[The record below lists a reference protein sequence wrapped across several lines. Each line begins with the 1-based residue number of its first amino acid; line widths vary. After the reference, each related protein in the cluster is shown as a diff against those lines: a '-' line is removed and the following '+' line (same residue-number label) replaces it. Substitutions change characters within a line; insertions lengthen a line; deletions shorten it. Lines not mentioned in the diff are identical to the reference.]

1 MFRGLLYR
9 SLLPLILLNTLITT
23 HPQPAAYLTHILLCH
38 THADRWKTRFMST
51 LWSWSA
57 LRLDCPTRD
66 LARYSDAHTP
76 LGSQAIS
83 RMDPRLHPAWIP
95 GCIPLGSRAA
105 SRMDPGLHPAW
116 IPGCI
121 PHGSQAASRMDPGL
135 HPAWIPGCIPLGSQ
149 AARARPGYILLSS
162 YQG

>member
-95 GCIPLGSRAA
+95 GCACASRIYLTLLIPGLTVSWSLVLDRGDMGSR
-105 SRMDPGLHPAW
+105 SPQPAW
-116 IPGCI
+116 IPI
-121 PHGSQAASRMDPGL
+121 ASASLDPDRL
-135 HPAWIPGCIPLGSQ
+135 RWLAC
-149 AARARPGYILLSS
+149 SS
-162 YQG
+162 C